1 MSTAPCVPPSP
12 PRRPLLAATLALLLG
27 GLLAPVPDP
36 AAAQPERRPWL
47 FKDARGELAQARARG
62 EREVVVVIASMPGR
76 NARVAAAIEA
86 MGGRIGFRFDEVDYL
101 RAWVPVEAAEEL
113 AGHPDVHSSDLSIT
127 NRSRSFGLAGNA
139 PGDGGPA
146 LPSAREPGP
155 ASAPG
160 EPTSPA
166 PRGQRVGGEIRGN
179 PAADAGSARARPQ
192 APAPG
197 QSRIGQSRIGAHST
211 PPHPGRPRRDAP
223 AIQSPDTIW
232 PPRPGDRPLTRRY
245 SPLGDLRALD
255 FLAANPTFDG
265 RGVTIAQID
274 MFPDML
280 LPELQT
286 AYTLDG
292 RPTPKIE
299 VYRNALDPEIE
310 DDGRWIEMDEMVEA
324 VGGSFAWRDS
334 TWTAP
339 RDGVFRIAL
348 FDESRADSAGV
359 YGSQGLDLDVNRDGN
374 PEGSSHFFGVLW
386 DESTGDV
393 WVDTD
398 QDRDLTD
405 EATLGEYDER
415 LEFGVF
421 GTDDPGT
428 AVRESVGFGV
438 QIDAVRRRVALNLG
452 IARHGTL
459 VVGASVGSRGENGR
473 FDGVAPGA
481 RLAAVGEGGSA
492 YGQTEA
498 TIVAAAHPSVDVV
511 YFEQSSNITHNYLPR
526 DGRLVPSV
534 IADRLVERYGPSI
547 LSPTHNFPV
556 LGAIDD
562 IVMGRGVIG
571 VGGHESKDNFFANHG
586 VRVEHD
592 DNLLITGGYGPMGD
606 GTLKPDIIS
615 PSNYV
620 STAQG
625 FVEGRAID
633 GLFELPPGYTIAGGT
648 STATPTASGA
658 VALLISAARQS
669 GMAADPHTIKYAVQ
683 RGARYVPNIAAY
695 KQGNGVISVAGAW
708 EVMQR
713 LHAGGMR
720 VEIESRSSIATPYS
734 HLLPTPHRG
743 FGLYERSGW
752 KAGERQERIVTFT
765 RTSGPSGPMTF
776 DVSWEGND
784 HRTFSAP
791 LTVTLPLGAPVD
803 FPVAATPPGHGVHS
817 AHLTLRHDEV
827 VGYAHRMLA
836 AIVAPEPLNAAGGYM
851 VRKEVEVPRP
861 GMRSHFFDVPAGVD
875 ALRIEVQWEDRPVAL
890 AVARPD
896 TRYQRGE
903 IVRGGGAGGGPGIV
917 QAIADPVPGTWEVRL
932 ADIADTQR
940 FDWRQAKEDE
950 PVPPTPATLTVS
962 ALAVD
967 VEAVTAAVADNGNGN
982 GGGAASGAAN
992 GAGAHQL
999 WMTNRMA
1006 AFEGGAATT
1015 AAGSARRAALT
1026 IAPREQQVFEV
1037 EVLPGSTALMV
1048 RTAVRGAG
1056 GPGEAGAVPG
1066 QATDLDLYLFDC
1078 TGDECTAARADGDPA
1093 GDEAIVLHNP
1103 AAGLWKIVVDGAAVP
1118 EGGARYDYL
1127 DVVFNPAY
1135 GTVGAIDMPQER
1147 ASGARWTTTA
1157 HAWVASAA
1165 HAPGRE
1171 PYLAVVVEGRSG
1183 GERYW
1188 VGRGEVGRR

>member
-1 MSTAPCVPPSP
+1 MPTAPLAPPAP
-12 PRRPLLAATLALLLG
+12 PRTPHAVAFVAPLLALFLG
-27 GLLAPVPDP
+27 GLLAPSP
-36 AAAQPERRPWL
+36 ASAQPERRPYL

-62 EREVVVVIASMPGR
+62 ESEVVVVIASMPGR
-76 NARVAAAIEA
+76 NARVAAAIQA
-86 MGGRIGFRFDEVDYL
+86 QGGRIGFRFDEVDYL
-101 RAWVPVEAAEEL
+101 RAWVPVEAAEAL
-113 AGHPDVHSSDLSIT
+113 ARHADVHSIDLSIT
-127 NRSRSFGLAGNA
+127 NRSRSFGLAGSTR
-139 PGDGGPA
+139 GDGGPA
-146 LPSAREPGP
+146 LPAATLPATAPPPAAPSATAESPSPTRRTHPDQANSGRSHRDPVQREPART
-155 ASAPG
+155 ASAYP
-160 EPTSPA
+160 PSPA
-166 PRGQRVGGEIRGN
+166 P
-179 PAADAGSARARPQ
+179 
-192 APAPG
+192 
-197 QSRIGQSRIGAHST
+197 
-211 PPHPGRPRRDAP
+211 
-223 AIQSPDTIW
+223 QSPDTLW
-232 PPRPGDRPLTRRY
+232 PPRLSDRPLTHRY

-255 FLAANPTFDG
+255 FLAEHPTFDG

-292 RPTPKIE
+292 RPVPKIE
-299 VYRNALDPEIE
+299 VYRSVLDPEIE
-310 DDGRWIEMDEMVEA
+310 DDGRWIEMDDMVEA
-324 VGGSFAWRDS
+324 AGGVFTWRDS

-421 GTDDPGT
+421 GTDDPAT
-428 AVRESVGFGV
+428 PVRESVGFGV
-438 QIDAVRRRVALNLG
+438 QIDAERRRVALNLG

-511 YFEQSSNITHNYLPR
+511 YFEQSSNITHNYLLR

-586 VRVEHD
+586 VRVEYD

-625 FVEGRAID
+625 FVDGRAIP

-669 GMAADPHTIKYAVQ
+669 GMAADPHTIKYAVT
-683 RGARYVPNIAAY
+683 RGARHVPNIAAY

-708 EVMQR
+708 EIMQQ

-734 HLLPTPHRG
+734 HLLPTPHEG

-752 KAGERQERIVTFT
+752 QAGERQQRTVTLT
-765 RTSGPSGPMTF
+765 RTTGPSGPMTF

-784 HRTFSAP
+784 HGTFSSP
-791 LTVTLPLGAPVD
+791 LTVTLPLGTAVDLPVT
-803 FPVAATPPGHGVHS
+803 ATPAGHGVHS
-817 AHLTLRHDEV
+817 AHLTLHHDDV

-836 AIVAPEPLNAAGGYM
+836 AIVAPEALNAAGGYT
-851 VRKEVEVPRP
+851 VTKEVKVPRP
-861 GMRSHFFDVPAGVD
+861 GMHSHFFDVPAGAD

-896 TRYQRGE
+896 TRYQRGRM
-903 IVRGGGAGGGPGIV
+903 VRGGGPGGGSGV
-917 QAIADPVPGTWEVRL
+917 EQVIANPVPGTWEVRL
-932 ADIADTQR
+932 ADIADTQN
-940 FDWRQAKEDE
+940 FDWRQAKKDE

-967 VEAVTAAVADNGNGN
+967 VEAVTAAAVADNGNGNGNGN
-982 GGGAASGAAN
+982 GGGAAAGAAN
-992 GAGAHQL
+992 GAGSHQV

-1015 AAGSARRAALT
+1015 AAGSARRT
-1026 IAPREQQVFEV
+1026 VREIGPREQQVFEV

-1048 RTAVRGAG
+1048 RTAVVGGEG
-1056 GPGEAGAVPG
+1056 GPEDAGPG
-1066 QATDLDLYLFDC
+1066 RGGTADLDIYLFDC
-1078 TGDECTAARADGDPA
+1078 TGDECTAARADGDPV
-1093 GDEAIVLHNP
+1093 GDEAIVVHNP
-1103 AAGLWKIVVDGAAVP
+1103 AAGVWKIVVDGAVVP
-1118 EGGARYDYL
+1118 EGGVSYEYL
-1127 DVVFNPAY
+1127 DVVFNPVY
-1135 GTVGAIDMPQER
+1135 GTVSAIDMPQER

-1157 HAWVASAA
+1157 HGWVASAA
-1165 HAPGRE
+1165 HAQGRE
-1171 PYLAVVVEGRSG
+1171 PYLAVAVEGRSG

-1188 VGRGEVGRR
+1188 VGLGEVGGRKR

>member
-1 MSTAPCVPPSP
+1 MRQKPILT
-12 PRRPLLAATLALLLG
+12 ALLPLVLLG
-27 GLLAPVPDP
+27 FVAPVPAD
-36 AAAQPERRPWL
+36 AQPVRRPYL

-62 EREVVVVIASMPGR
+62 EAEVVVVVASMPGR

-86 MGGRIGFRFDEVDYL
+86 MGGRIGFRFDEVDYV
-101 RAWVPVEAAEEL
+101 RAWVPVQGAEDL
-113 AGHPDVHSSDLSIT
+113 ADHPDVHSIDVSIT
-127 NRSRSFGLAGNA
+127 NRSRSFGLAGGSPSDDA
-139 PGDGGPA
+139 PMLPADSRWVRAGP
-146 LPSAREPGP
+146 RW
-155 ASAPG
+155 
-160 EPTSPA
+160 
-166 PRGQRVGGEIRGN
+166 
-179 PAADAGSARARPQ
+179 
-192 APAPG
+192 APAD
-197 QSRIGQSRIGAHST
+197 SRSL
-211 PPHPGRPRRDAP
+211 P
-223 AIQSPDTIW
+223 PDTVW
-232 PPRPGDRPLTRRY
+232 PPVLGDRPLSNRY
-245 SPLGDLRALD
+245 SPIGDLRAIE
-255 FLAANPTFDG
+255 FREENPTFDG

-292 RPTPKIE
+292 RPVPKIE
-299 VYRNALDPEIE
+299 VYRNVLDPEIE
-310 DDGRWIEMDEMVEA
+310 DDGRWIDMDDMVEA
-324 VGGSFAWRDS
+324 SGGTFTYRDS
-334 TWTAP
+334 TYTAP

-348 FDESRADSAGV
+348 FDESKADSAGV
-359 YGSQGLDLDVNRDGN
+359 FGFQGLDLDVNRDGN
-374 PEGSSHFFGVLW
+374 PEGSSHFFALLW
-386 DESTGDV
+386 DESAGDV

-398 QDRDLTD
+398 QDLDLAD
-405 EATLGEYDER
+405 ETALGEYDQR

-421 GTDDPGT
+421 GTDDPDT
-428 AVRESVGFGV
+428 PVRESVGFGV
-438 QIDAVRRRVALNLG
+438 QIDADRQRVALNLG

-459 VVGASVGSRGENGR
+459 VVGASVGSRGESGR

-498 TIVAAAHPSVDVV
+498 TIVAAAHPSVDVI
-511 YFEQSSNITHNYLPR
+511 YFEQSSNITHNYLLR

-534 IADRLVERYGPSI
+534 IADRLVERYGSSI

-571 VGGHESKDNFFANHG
+571 VGGHEGKDNFFMNHG

-592 DNLLITGGYGPMGD
+592 DMLLITGGYGPMGD

-625 FVEGRAID
+625 FVDGRAIA

-669 GMAADPHTIKYAVQ
+669 GMEVDPHTIKYAVT

-708 EVMQR
+708 EILR
-713 LHAGGMR
+713 ELHEGGLT
-720 VEIESRSSIATPYS
+720 VDIESRSSIVTPYG
-734 HLLPTPHRG
+734 HMLPTPHEG

-752 KAGERQERIVTFT
+752 KAGVRRERTVTLT

-784 HRTFSAP
+784 HGTFSSP
-791 LTVTLPLGAPVD
+791 LTVTLPLGAPVE
-803 FPVAATPPGHGVHS
+803 FPVTATPAGHGVHT
-817 AHLTLRHDEV
+817 AHLTLEHPDV
-827 VGYAHRMLA
+827 TGYAHRMLA
-836 AIVAPEPLNAAGGYM
+836 AIVAPEPLNAAGEYM
-851 VRKEVEVPRP
+851 VRKDVEVPRP
-861 GMRSHFFDVPAGVD
+861 GMQSHFFDVPEGVT
-875 ALRIEVQWEDRPVAL
+875 ALKIEVGWEDRAVAL

-903 IVRGGGAGGGPGIV
+903 IVRSGGSGIV
-917 QAIADPVPGTWEVRL
+917 QVIPDPVPGTWEVRL
-932 ADIADTQR
+932 ADIADTQT
-940 FDWRQAKEDE
+940 FDWQQAKKDE

-967 VEAVTAAVADNGNGN
+967 VDVVGTEVVADNGDGGAAGRAAN
-982 GGGAASGAAN
+982 GGGS
-992 GAGAHQL
+992 HQV

-1006 AFEGGAATT
+1006 AFEGSAAATPV
-1015 AAGSARRAALT
+1015 GSARREWRE
-1026 IAPREQQVFEV
+1026 IGPREQQVFEV
-1037 EVLPGSTALMV
+1037 EVLPGAKALMV
-1048 RTAVRGAG
+1048 RTRVVAEEGGTAGGAG
-1056 GPGEAGAVPG
+1056 TDGAGPQQGGTP
-1066 QATDLDLYLFDC
+1066 DLDVYVFDC
-1078 TGDECTAARADGDPA
+1078 TGDVCTAARADGDPV
-1093 GDEAIVLHNP
+1093 GDESVVVHEP
-1103 AAGLWKIVVDGAAVP
+1103 AAGMWKVVVDAAAVP
-1118 EGGARYDYL
+1118 EVRATYEYL

-1135 GTVGAIDMPQER
+1135 GTVSAIDMPQER

-1157 HAWVASAA
+1157 HGWAASAA
-1165 HAPGRE
+1165 HAPGRR
-1171 PYLAVVVEGRSG
+1171 PYLAVMVEGRAG
-1183 GERYW
+1183 DERYW
-1188 VGRGEVGRR
+1188 VSVGEVAVR

>member
-1 MSTAPCVPPSP
+1 MRQKSIP
-12 PRRPLLAATLALLLG
+12 AAFLALLVLS
-27 GLLAPVPDP
+27 LLPP
-36 AAAQPERRPWL
+36 AADAQPERRPYL
-47 FKDARGELAQARARG
+47 FKDARGELAQARVRG
-62 EREVVVVIASMPGR
+62 DAEVVVVIASMPGR

-86 MGGRIGFRFDEVDYL
+86 MGGRIGFRFDQVDYV
-101 RAWVPVEAAEEL
+101 RAWVPVQGAEDL
-113 AGHPDVHSSDLSIT
+113 ADHPDVHSIDVSIT
-127 NRSRSFGLAGNA
+127 NRSRSFGLAGEA
-139 PGDGGPA
+139 PEDDVPMLPA
-146 LPSAREPGP
+146 DAASPTDP
-155 ASAPG
+155 ASL
-160 EPTSPA
+160 PA
-166 PRGQRVGGEIRGN
+166 
-179 PAADAGSARARPQ
+179 
-192 APAPG
+192 
-197 QSRIGQSRIGAHST
+197 
-211 PPHPGRPRRDAP
+211 
-223 AIQSPDTIW
+223 DTVW
-232 PPRPGDRPLTRRY
+232 PPVLSDRPLSNRY
-245 SPLGDLRALD
+245 SPIGDLRAIE
-255 FLAANPTFDG
+255 FREENPTFDG

-292 RPTPKIE
+292 RPVPKIE
-299 VYRNALDPEIE
+299 VYRNVLDPEIE
-310 DDGRWIEMDEMVEA
+310 DDGRWIDMDDMVEA
-324 VGGSFAWRDS
+324 SGGTFTYRDS
-334 TWTAP
+334 TYTAP

-348 FDESRADSAGV
+348 FDESKADSAGV
-359 YGSQGLDLDVNRDGN
+359 FGFQGLDLDVNRDGN
-374 PEGSSHFFGVLW
+374 PEGSSHFFAVLW

-398 QDRDLTD
+398 QDFDLTD
-405 EATLGEYDER
+405 ESTLGEYDER
-415 LEFGVF
+415 GEFGVF
-421 GTDDPGT
+421 GTDDPDT
-428 AVRESVGFGV
+428 PVRESVGFGV
-438 QIDAVRRRVALNLG
+438 QIDADKERVALNLG

-498 TIVAAAHPSVDVV
+498 TIVAAAHPSVDVI
-511 YFEQSSNITHNYLPR
+511 YFEQSSNITHNYLLR

-534 IADRLVERYGPSI
+534 IADRLVERYGSSI

-571 VGGHESKDNFFANHG
+571 VGGHEGKDNFFMNHG

-592 DNLLITGGYGPMGD
+592 DLLLITGGYGPMGD

-620 STAQG
+620 STSQG
-625 FVEGRAID
+625 FVDGRAIP

-669 GMAADPHTIKYAVQ
+669 GMEVDPYTIKYAVQ

-708 EVMQR
+708 AILQE
-713 LHAGGMR
+713 LHAGGMT
-720 VEIESRSSIATPYS
+720 VDIESRSSIVTPYS
-734 HLLPTPHRG
+734 HMLPTPHEG

-752 KAGERQERIVTFT
+752 KDGVRRERTVTLT

-784 HRTFSAP
+784 HGTFSSP
-791 LTVTLPLGAPVD
+791 LTVTLPLGTPVD
-803 FPVAATPPGHGVHS
+803 FPVTATPAGHGVHT
-817 AHLTLRHDEV
+817 AHLTLDHDDIT
-827 VGYAHRMLA
+827 GYAHRMLA
-836 AIVAPEPLNAAGGYM
+836 AIVAPHPLNAAGDYT

-861 GMRSHFFDVPAGVD
+861 GMQSHFFDVPDGVT
-875 ALRIEVQWEDRPVAL
+875 ALKVEVSWEERAVAL

-903 IVRGGGAGGGPGIV
+903 IIQRGGSGITQV
-917 QAIADPVPGTWEVRL
+917 IPDPVPGTWEVRL
-932 ADIADTQR
+932 ADIADTQT
-940 FDWRQAKEDE
+940 FDWQQAKKEE

-967 VEAVTAAVADNGNGN
+967 VDVATTAVVADNGNGN
-982 GGGAASGAAN
+982 GAAN
-992 GAGAHQL
+992 GTSHQV

-1006 AFEGGAATT
+1006 AFEGAAVTT
-1015 AAGSARRAALT
+1015 PVGSARSETRE
-1026 IAPREQQVFEV
+1026 IQPREQQVFEV

-1048 RTAVRGAG
+1048 KTDVQWELGGAD
-1056 GPGEAGAVPG
+1056 GPGLYRGGEA
-1066 QATDLDLYLFDC
+1066 DLDVYVFDC
-1078 TGDECTAARADGDPA
+1078 TGDVCSAARADGDA
-1093 GDEAIVLHNP
+1093 LGDESIVVHNP
-1103 AAGLWKIVVDGAAVP
+1103 AAGTWKVVVDAAAVP
-1118 EGGARYDYL
+1118 GDGVAYDYL

-1135 GTVGAIDMPQER
+1135 GTLGTIDMPQER

-1157 HAWVASAA
+1157 NGWAAPAA
-1165 HAPGRE
+1165 HAAGRG

-1188 VGRGEVGRR
+1188 VSAGEVAVR